1 MKGVTTAT
9 LFVASY
15 CLFLVFSL
23 LQSVSD
29 TRSPQNT
36 REFSAKTVFI
46 TAKQGKI
53 FTLYVYLQK

>member
-1 MKGVTTAT
+1 MKGVITAA

-15 CLFLVFSL
+15 CLFLVISL

-36 REFSAKTVFI
+36 RQFSAKTVFI
-46 TAKQGKI
+46 TTKQGKF
-53 FTLYVYLQK
+53 FTLHVYLQK